1 MKDLLKRGSIGLVC
15 ILVLSY
21 FGYLFVG
28 QQIIVQTYF
37 VDRNTL
43 YFIVLSL
50 IFIYIFIFFALKP
63 FYFKISKVSLFVLWL
78 SLIVLWDTV
87 LVNDMVKQIYI
98 GDLSKL
104 IWVIITLLAFTNF
117 FVTNKVKK
125 QHQDSKI
132 EIIEI

>member
-1 MKDLLKRGSIGLVC
+1 MKDLLKRGSIWIVC
-15 ILVLSY
+15 ILALSY
-21 FGYLFVG
+21 LAYLFEW
-28 QQIIVQTYF
+28 QQIIVQSYF

-43 YFIVLSL
+43 YFAILAIAFV
-50 IFIYIFIFFALKP
+50 YIFIFFALTP

-87 LVNDMVKQIYI
+87 LVNDINKQIY
-98 GDLSKL
+98 LSDITKVL
-104 IWVIITLLAFTNF
+104 WVFITLLAFTNF

-125 QHQDSKI
+125 QQQESKI